1 MSWFDILK
9 LSGEDFGRGT
19 VRPDNEDYYGDTK
32 TPVADYFYSNVKLHA
47 ITRPHYEGQLSSEKG
62 EGAVGNLK
70 TIVQK
75 IGGKGDTNTLYY
87 VFTDPENDAHVVT
100 FRKLDIEKDLTG
112 SKPRVKLGN
121 RHLTGKILNHKKDVI
136 VFDSIYPM
144 SGFNRI
150 KKIKARYL
158 PIWDG
163 DYQRL
168 GRAVSQH
175 AEDKSIG
182 RTDVVTNIKERKGGL
197 TKKEGKELADLMETQ
212 RRASK
217 KGIFDDNF
225 RKRKERIDE
234 LKRKRDGLDD
244 N

>member
-1 MSWFDILK
+1 MGWFDILK
-9 LSGEDFGRGT
+9 LSGEDFGRGS
-19 VRPDNEDYYGDTK
+19 VRPDNEEYYGDTQN
-32 TPVADYFYSNVKLHA
+32 PVADYFHSNAMLHS

-62 EGAVGNLK
+62 VGAVGNLK
-70 TIVQK
+70 TIAKK

-87 VFTDPENDAHVVT
+87 VFTDPENDAHVIT
-100 FRKLDIEKDLTG
+100 FRKLDIETALTG
-112 SKPRVKLGN
+112 STPRVKLGN
-121 RHLTGKILNHKKDVI
+121 RQLTGKLLNHKQDVI

-150 KKIKARYL
+150 KAIKAQYL

-182 RTDVVTNIKERKGGL
+182 RTDVVPNIKERKSRL
-197 TKKEGKELADLMETQ
+197 TKKEVKELEDLMEKQ

-217 KGIFDDNF
+217 KRIFDDNF
-225 RKRKERIDE
+225 RTRQARIDE
-234 LKRKRDGLDD
+234 LKHKRDGLDD